1 MIRGL
6 VVATTLFLTACG
18 TPQTARLATGALTLP
33 PMNTFTRAAPGRT
46 PQSNAT
52 LARDFLN
59 LTFTLENGQTLPVFT
74 RFEGPIAVRVLGRA
88 PQSLT
93 RDLDSLLD
101 RLRRE
106 ARIDIQRVTENTD
119 AQITVQPVTRAQIQR
134 VAPSAACFV
143 RPNVSN
149 WQEYRARRNDP
160 ETFWNRLTERRKMAI
175 FLPLDVSPQE
185 IRDCLHEE
193 IAQSL
198 GPVNDLYRLTQ
209 SVFNDDNFHTVLTS
223 FDMLI
228 LRATYDEALSSGMR
242 PADVSNRLPEILARI
257 NPRGGRSNIASIRPT
272 NPEWQKSIT
281 QATNPG
287 ENRGRRITAAR
298 RAVALAGG
306 FGATD
311 TRLAYSH
318 YVLGR
323 LSLSRNPDQ
332 ALGNFLAAGKIYQ
345 NRPDTAIHEAHVA
358 MQIAAFQLSAG
369 RAEVALGLVNRNLEV
384 VTQSEHAALLS
395 LLLLIKAEA
404 LAILD
409 RPIQSAEAQNDAL
422 AWARYG
428 FGNEADIRA
437 RVSEIRAISPR
448 TRQDNPT

>member
-1 MIRGL
+1 MIRAL
-6 VVATTLFLTACG
+6 SLIAAMSLAACG
-18 TPQTARLATGALTLP
+18 TPQTARQATGTLTLP
-33 PMNTFTRAAPGRT
+33 PMNTFANATPGRPT
-46 PQSNAT
+46 QSNST
-52 LARDFLN
+52 LARDFID
-59 LTFTLENGQTLPVFT
+59 LTFTLENGQNLPVFT

-88 PQSLT
+88 PTSLT
-93 RDLDSLLD
+93 RDLDSLIE

-106 ARIDIQRVTENTD
+106 ARIDIQRANANAD

-149 WQEYRARRNDP
+149 WSEYRARRNDP
-160 ETFWNRLTERRKMAI
+160 ETFWNRLTERKKMAI
-175 FLPLDVSPQE
+175 FLPIDVSPQE

-198 GPVNDLYRLTQ
+198 GPVNDIYRLTQ
-209 SVFNDDNFHTVLTS
+209 SVFNDDNFHTVLTG

-228 LRATYDEALSSGMR
+228 LRATYDTSLRTGMSR
-242 PADVSNRLPEILARI
+242 AEVTARLPAIFQRI
-257 NPRGGRSNIASIRPT
+257 NPRGGRASIANIRPV
-272 NPEWQKSIT
+272 NPAWQEAIT
-281 QATNPG
+281 IATNPG
-287 ENRGRRITAAR
+287 ENRGRRLTAAR
-298 RAVALAGG
+298 RAVVLAGG

-323 LSLSRNPDQ
+323 LSLARNPDQ

-369 RAEVALGLVNRNLEV
+369 RAEVALGLVDRNIDT

-404 LAILD
+404 LAVLD
-409 RPIQSAEAQNDAL
+409 RPSDSATAQNDAL

-428 FGNEADIRA
+428 FGKEADIRA

-448 TRQDNPT
+448 TRLDSPT

>member
-1 MIRGL
+1 MIRSL
-6 VVATTLFLTACG
+6 ALFAALLIAACG
-18 TPQTARLATGALTLP
+18 SPQTARQATGALSLP
-33 PMNTFTRAAPGRT
+33 PMNTFARATPGRPT
-46 PQSNAT
+46 QSNAT
-52 LARDFLN
+52 LARDFID
-59 LTFTLENGQTLPVFT
+59 LTFTLENGQNLPVFT

-88 PQSLT
+88 PSSLT
-93 RDLDSLLD
+93 RDLDSLLV

-106 ARIDIQRVTENTD
+106 ARIDIQRVNANDD

-149 WQEYRARRNDP
+149 WAEYRARRNDP
-160 ETFWNRLTERRKMAI
+160 DTFWNRLTERRQMAI

-209 SVFNDDNFHTVLTS
+209 SVFNDDNFHTVLTG

-228 LRATYDEALSSGMR
+228 LRATYDASLRSGMSR
-242 PADVSNRLPEILARI
+242 ADVASRLPAVLARI
-257 NPRGGRSNIASIRPT
+257 NPRGGRANIARVSST
-272 NPEWQKSIT
+272 NPQWQEAIT

-287 ENRGRRITAAR
+287 ENRSRRITSAR
-298 RAVALAGG
+298 RAVALAAG

-311 TRLAYSH
+311 TRFAYSH

-369 RAEVALGLVNRNLEV
+369 RAEVALGLVNRNIDV

-395 LLLLIKAEA
+395 LLLLIKAES
-404 LAILD
+404 LTLLD
-409 RPIQSAEAQNDAL
+409 RPTEAATAQNDAL

-428 FGNEADIRA
+428 FGNETDIRA

>member
-209 SVFNDDNFHTVLTS
+209 SVFNDDNFHTVLT
-223 FDMLI
+223 
-228 LRATYDEALSSGMR
+228 
-242 PADVSNRLPEILARI
+242 
-257 NPRGGRSNIASIRPT
+257 
-272 NPEWQKSIT
+272 
-281 QATNPG
+281 
-287 ENRGRRITAAR
+287 
-298 RAVALAGG
+298 
-306 FGATD
+306 
-311 TRLAYSH
+311 
-318 YVLGR
+318 
-323 LSLSRNPDQ
+323 
-332 ALGNFLAAGKIYQ
+332 
-345 NRPDTAIHEAHVA
+345 
-358 MQIAAFQLSAG
+358 
-369 RAEVALGLVNRNLEV
+369 
-384 VTQSEHAALLS
+384 
-395 LLLLIKAEA
+395 
-404 LAILD
+404 
-409 RPIQSAEAQNDAL
+409 
-422 AWARYG
+422 
-428 FGNEADIRA
+428 
-437 RVSEIRAISPR
+437 
-448 TRQDNPT
+448 

>member
-1 MIRGL
+1 
-6 VVATTLFLTACG
+6 
-18 TPQTARLATGALTLP
+18 
-33 PMNTFTRAAPGRT
+33 
-46 PQSNAT
+46 
-52 LARDFLN
+52 
-59 LTFTLENGQTLPVFT
+59 
-74 RFEGPIAVRVLGRA
+74 
-88 PQSLT
+88 
-93 RDLDSLLD
+93 
-101 RLRRE
+101 
-106 ARIDIQRVTENTD
+106 
-119 AQITVQPVTRAQIQR
+119 
-134 VAPSAACFV
+134 
-143 RPNVSN
+143 
-149 WQEYRARRNDP
+149 
-160 ETFWNRLTERRKMAI
+160 
-175 FLPLDVSPQE
+175 
-185 IRDCLHEE
+185 
-193 IAQSL
+193 
-198 GPVNDLYRLTQ
+198 
-209 SVFNDDNFHTVLTS
+209 
-223 FDMLI
+223 
-228 LRATYDEALSSGMR
+228 
-242 PADVSNRLPEILARI
+242 
-257 NPRGGRSNIASIRPT
+257 
-272 NPEWQKSIT
+272 
-281 QATNPG
+281 ATNPG

>member
-1 MIRGL
+1 MIRAFAIAAIL
-6 VVATTLFLTACG
+6 VLAACG
-18 TPQTARLATGALTLP
+18 SPETARRATGALTLP
-33 PMNTFTRAAPGRT
+33 PMNTFARAT
-46 PQSNAT
+46 PDRPTQSNAT
-52 LARDFLN
+52 VARDFLD
-59 LTFTLENGQTLPVFT
+59 LTFTLENGQSLPIFT
-74 RFEGPIAVRVLGRA
+74 RFEGPISVSVQGRA
-88 PQSLT
+88 PASLT
-93 RDLDSLLD
+93 RDLDSLLG

-106 ARIDIQRVTENTD
+106 ARIDIKRVNANAD
-119 AQITVQPVTRAQIQR
+119 AQITIQPVTRAQIQR

-143 RPNVSN
+143 RPNVSS
-149 WQEYRARRNDP
+149 WSEYRARRNDP
-160 ETFWNRLTERRKMAI
+160 ETFWNRLTERKKMAI

-198 GPVNDLYRLTQ
+198 GPVNDMYRLTQ
-209 SVFNDDNFHTVLTS
+209 SVFNDDNFHTVLTG
-223 FDMLI
+223 FDMLV
-228 LRATYDEALSSGMR
+228 LRATYDPALRTGMSR
-242 PADVSNRLPEILARI
+242 AEVSARLPAILARI
-257 NPRGGRSNIASIRPT
+257 SPRGGRADIARMPPA
-272 NPEWQKSIT
+272 NPEWQRAII

-287 ENRGRRITAAR
+287 ENRAKRITAAR

-306 FGATD
+306 FGASD

-369 RAEVALGLVNRNLEV
+369 RAEVALGLVDRNLDV
-384 VTQSEHAALLS
+384 VIQSEHAALLS

-404 LAILD
+404 LAILE
-409 RPIQSAEAQNDAL
+409 RPGESVTAQNDAL

-437 RVSEIRAISPR
+437 RISEIRAISPR
-448 TRQDNPT
+448 TRQDSPS